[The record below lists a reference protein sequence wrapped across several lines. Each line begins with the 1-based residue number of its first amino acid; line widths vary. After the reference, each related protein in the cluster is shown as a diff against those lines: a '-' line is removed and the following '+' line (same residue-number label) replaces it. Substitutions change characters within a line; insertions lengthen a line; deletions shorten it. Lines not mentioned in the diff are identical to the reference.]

1 MTSPAINGQK
11 ENGKSESTSAAAAA
25 GAEETTSRQQDPVPE
40 TVRSNSPLTAWW
52 RIFKLANL
60 LMQQGC

>member
-11 ENGKSESTSAAAAA
+11 DKTESTSASEDVNNTARVNNT
-25 GAEETTSRQQDPVPE
+25 EESQTERNT
-40 TVRSNSPLTAWW
+40 SPLIAWW

>member
-25 GAEETTSRQQDPVPE
+25 TEESSGRPQEPTPE

-52 RIFKLANL
+52 RVFKLANL